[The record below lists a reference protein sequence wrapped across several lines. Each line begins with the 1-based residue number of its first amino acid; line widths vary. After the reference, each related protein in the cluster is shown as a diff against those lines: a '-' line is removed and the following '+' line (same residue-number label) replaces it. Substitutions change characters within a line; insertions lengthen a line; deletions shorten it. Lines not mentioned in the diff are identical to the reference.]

1 MGLTMKKLLA
11 FIACLLLLS
20 FNASAQVPL
29 PTCYATVNGN
39 HQAAPRYTVNGK
51 GIYTHW
57 FCINRKNEVEVWG
70 TMCRH
75 ADCAQQAVHEA
86 HTAVLKATAKVRTA
100 NEQWAKHIK
109 FFCDREFA
117 KVDTSNGRLCAEWWA
132 IFDANKAAWL
142 PGVP

>member
-1 MGLTMKKLLA
+1 MKYLIA
-11 FIACLLLLS
+11 FLILLS
-20 FNASAQVPL
+20 IDASAQTPL
-29 PTCYATVNGN
+29 PTCFATVNGN
-39 HQAAPRYTVNGK
+39 HHAAPRYTVNGR

-57 FCINRKNEVEVWG
+57 FCIKKGEVEVWG

-100 NEQWAKHIK
+100 NEQWTKHIE

-117 KVDTSNGRLCAEWWA
+117 KQDTSNGRLCADWWA
-132 IFDANKAAWL
+132 IFDENKAEWL
-142 PGVP
+142 K